1 LGETPHIRRSVRV
14 TRQPGGNVIE
24 PSMILTFQQGP
35 HTPGEVTCQP
45 DQLKLPFGGSP
56 LALFQRGLGPGGF
69 HQTNQDILH
78 LIQRYEH
85 QLLDRI
91 LEQLHRGSVD

>member
-1 LGETPHIRRSVRV
+1 
-14 TRQPGGNVIE
+14 
-24 PSMILTFQQGP
+24 MILTFQQGP

-69 HQTNQDILH
+69 HQTNQEILH
-78 LIQRYEH
+78 LLQRYEH